1 MPENDPQALSK
12 PEAIGVERS
21 SEHLT
26 TLAKGLRVLT
36 SFSRETPS
44 MTLSEV
50 AKKTGLNAAVAR
62 RCLLTLCDLGYVGK
76 LEGRFTLRPEVLV
89 FATLFNETF
98 DLDNTIRPAL
108 QELRSKTDHSAS
120 FTVITGG
127 DVLYIAHTSTHR
139 VLRLQ
144 ANTGTRFPALLT
156 STGRSILS
164 TWQDHEIRQ
173 FINRY
178 PVAAMTN
185 NTVTAPDAIFS
196 TILAA
201 REQGY
206 AFISDE
212 LEYGITSLAVP
223 VHVSGYGVVGAV
235 NSSATTSQID
245 VAEFVQERLDE
256 LQRTAEKIGRRLK
269 TAPDLLA
276 AIRSMA
282 QRSQ

>member
-178 PVAAMTN
+178 PVAAMTT

-201 REQGY
+201 RQQGY

-269 TAPDLLA
+269 TAPDLLG

-282 QRSQ
+282 QHRQ

>member
-178 PVAAMTN
+178 PVAAMTT

-269 TAPDLLA
+269 TAPDLLG

>member
-1 MPENDPQALSK
+1 MI
-12 PEAIGVERS
+12 EAKTQGESGTVHAARS
-21 SEHLT
+21 PEHLT
-26 TLAKGLRVLT
+26 TLAKGLSVLT

-50 AKKTGLNAAVAR
+50 ARKTGLNAAVAR

-76 LEGRFTLRPEVLV
+76 IDGRFTLRPEVLI

-108 QELRSKTDHSAS
+108 QDLRTKTGHSAS
-120 FTVITGG
+120 FTVITGS
-127 DVLYIAHTSTHR
+127 DVLYITHISTHR

-156 STGRSILS
+156 STGRIMLA

-173 FINRY
+173 FINRH
-178 PVAAMTN
+178 PVTAMTN
-185 NTVTAPDAIFS
+185 RTITEPEAIFS
-196 TILAA
+196 AIITA
-201 REQGY
+201 RQQGY

-223 VHVSGYGVVGAV
+223 ITVPDYGIVGAI

-245 VAEFVQERLDE
+245 VDQFVKERLDDINI
-256 LQRTAEKIGRRLK
+256 TAEIIGRRLK
-269 TAPDLLA
+269 TAPDLIA
-276 AIRSMA
+276 AIRSIA
-282 QRSQ
+282 R

>member
-1 MPENDPQALSK
+1 MPAFPPNSDDDN
-12 PEAIGVERS
+12 VERS
-21 SEHLT
+21 REHLT
-26 TLAKGLRVLT
+26 TLTKGLSVLT

-50 AKKTGLNAAVAR
+50 ARRTGLNAAVTR

-76 LEGRFTLRPEVLV
+76 IDGRFTLRPEVLV

-98 DLDNTIRPAL
+98 DLDHTIRPAL
-108 QELRSKTDHSAS
+108 QHLRTKTGHSAS
-120 FTVITGG
+120 FTVISGG
-127 DVLYIAHTSTHR
+127 DVLYITHISTQR

-173 FINRY
+173 FISRY
-178 PVAAMTN
+178 PCSAMTDKSI
-185 NTVTAPDAIFS
+185 TDPEALFVAIKD
-196 TILAA
+196 A
-201 REQGY
+201 RERGY

-212 LEYGITSLAVP
+212 LEYGITSLALPVTVP
-223 VHVSGYGVVGAV
+223 DYGVIGAI

-245 VAEFVQERLDE
+245 IHQFVEERLGE
-256 LQRTAEKIGRRLK
+256 MQMTAERISQRLK
-269 TAPDLLA
+269 TAPALLA
-276 AIRSMA
+276 AIRSMT
-282 QRSQ
+282 QHT

>member
-76 LEGRFTLRPEVLV
+76 LEGHFTLRPEVLV

-127 DVLYIAHTSTHR
+127 DVLYIAHISTQR

-178 PVAAMTN
+178 PVAAMTT

-201 REQGY
+201 RQQGY

-269 TAPDLLA
+269 TAPDLLG

-282 QRSQ
+282 QHRQ

>member
-26 TLAKGLRVLT
+26 TLAKGLCVLT

-178 PVAAMTN
+178 PVAAMTT

-201 REQGY
+201 RQQGY

-269 TAPDLLA
+269 TAPDLLG

>member
-269 TAPDLLA
+269 TAPDLLG

>member
-1 MPENDPQALSK
+1 LPENDPQALSK

-185 NTVTAPDAIFS
+185 NTLTAPDAIFS

-201 REQGY
+201 RKQGY

-212 LEYGITSLAVP
+212 LE
-223 VHVSGYGVVGAV
+223 
-235 NSSATTSQID
+235 
-245 VAEFVQERLDE
+245 
-256 LQRTAEKIGRRLK
+256 
-269 TAPDLLA
+269 
-276 AIRSMA
+276 
-282 QRSQ
+282 

>member
-178 PVAAMTN
+178 PVAAMTT

-201 REQGY
+201 RQQGY

-256 LQRTAEKIGRRLK
+256 LQRTAEKIGRILK
-269 TAPDLLA
+269 TAPDLLG